1 MKTKTSLAILS
12 ILITISACDKK
23 NNDSLGPEQSADYLK
38 LKPGNYWI
46 YNEFML
52 TDTSENDEHITDSV
66 YVEKDTM
73 INGLTYSKLVKP
85 NHWVQPGEFINYL
98 RDSYGYIVNHH
109 GAILFSATDFSNIF
123 NTAYQRLGADTVARV
138 ISRMTDKDFAVST
151 PAGVFLTSS
160 FTRSFTMFPKF
171 DSLQQ
176 TITYHT
182 RFAKDVGMVTET
194 LAIFSAAPN
203 VRWERR
209 LVRWHIQ

>member
-1 MKTKTSLAILS
+1 MKTTTALIILS
-12 ILITISACDKK
+12 VLITLAACDKNK
-23 NNDSLGPEQSADYLK
+23 NDSSAPEQSADYLK

-52 TDTSENDEHITDSV
+52 TDRSETDEHVIDSV

-85 NHWVQPGEFINYL
+85 NHWLQPGEFVNYL
-98 RDSYGYIVNHH
+98 RDSSGYIVNHY
-109 GAILFSATDFSNIF
+109 GTIWFSATDYANIF
-123 NTAYQRLGADTVARV
+123 NTSYQRLGADTVARV
-138 ISRMTDKDFAVST
+138 LTRMTDKDFAVST

-160 FTRSFTMFPKF
+160 LTRSHHMFPKF

-182 RFAKDVGMVTET
+182 RYAKDVGMVTET
-194 LAIFSAAPN
+194 LAIFSASPN

-209 LVRWHIQ
+209 LARWHVR